1 MESLNIAAVQ
11 ETLSLING
19 KWKIPIIVVLRIQG
33 ESRFKDLM
41 ENISGIGTKML
52 SKELKELEQQGII
65 HRKVYETT
73 PVTIQY
79 ELSLY
84 GKTLDKILYAMNDW
98 GEGHLQRKEN
108 YNPDHPIQHFNTID
122 I

>member
-19 KWKIPIIVVLRIQG
+19 KWKIPIIVILRIHG

-65 HRKVYETT
+65 HRKVFETT
-73 PVTIQY
+73 PVSIKY